1 MASKS
6 EVIVLYD
13 PSPDKKIGVTEDVVV
28 KIGSG
33 STIKIEAL
41 GNGSAT
47 FKVSDDKINFKP
59 RFLVSLVDSNV
70 AMNGDITSEGD
81 YMTTIMD
88 SNYFKCEGCTGFTKI
103 IASVMD

>member
-1 MASKS
+1 MASKI

-13 PSPDKKIGVTEDVVV
+13 PDKKIGTIEDVVV

-59 RFLVSLVDSNV
+59 RFLVSLVNSNV